1 MKMTEKKDK
10 KVMQLKNKIVLG
22 YILLGIIPCILIGIG
37 SYLVYSRSIN
47 SKIEAIVDNNAQ
59 RDLQVI
65 EERLE
70 SNRNIL
76 YNIVTD
82 RELLKLVRKMNQAGK
97 DGEFIYKSKILE
109 EIQGFTTTY
118 DNVNSIT
125 YLSSSGGYIL
135 YDKRLERLETIW
147 DNRIYRDY
155 FYLNV
160 WDQDE
165 VVYLPTL
172 CLTEN
177 QEEKNY
183 SFFLALPLKDAVTK
197 EKFGIIVVS
206 VDENM
211 FHYTK
216 ISNNQMKKYTEELG
230 ITTYVIDGRNKIIAA
245 ENRDMIGNDFAAAT
259 DSSANGSNYR
269 MFYNEIEG
277 TGWQLVQVIDK
288 TLLFQDVTFFG
299 QISFLIV
306 AVIMGSFTLLTV
318 TITNRLSGSIIK
330 TARYIENY
338 QPGEAKVLP
347 RLEEKDE
354 LVSII
359 YQFDKM
365 RGKNEK
371 LIQELKDKNY
381 EIMAI
386 SDRQRKAELKAL
398 EAQINP
404 HFLYNTL
411 DSINWIA
418 IENDQEEISQMLS
431 SLGSLLRYSVTN
443 IDMQVPLEVELEWMK
458 KYTFLQQKR
467 FDDSFLCQYDI
478 QEESLNFPIYKML
491 LQPIIENIIIHGFQ
505 DKKQGGIIDV
515 KTEVLA
521 DGKLRISIEDNGCG
535 IEPDILDR
543 IHHDISN
550 KTPLNSESIG
560 ISNIVNRTN
569 LYYKGEAQIRIGSE
583 PGQGTKV
590 VLMIP

>member
-1 MKMTEKKDK
+1 M
-10 KVMQLKNKIVLG
+10 V
-22 YILLGIIPCILIGIG
+22 
-37 SYLVYSRSIN
+37 S
-47 SKIEAIVDNNAQ
+47 
-59 RDLQVI
+59 
-65 EERLE
+65 
-70 SNRNIL
+70 
-76 YNIVTD
+76 
-82 RELLKLVRKMNQAGK
+82 K

-160 WDQDE
+160 WDQDQ

-177 QEEKNY
+177 QEEKKY

-206 VDENM
+206 VDEDM

-245 ENRDMIGNDFAAAT
+245 ENRDMIGNDFADAT

-381 EIMAI
+381 EIMEI

-467 FDDSFLCQYDI
+467 FDDSFVCQYDI

-521 DGKLRISIEDNGCG
+521 DGKLRIVIEDNGCG

>member
-1 MKMTEKKDK
+1 MTEKKDK

-65 EERLE
+65 EERLK

-82 RELLKLVRKMNQAGK
+82 RELLKLVRKMDQAGRE
-97 DGEFIYKSKILE
+97 GEYTYKSKILE
-109 EIQGFTTTY
+109 KIQSFTSIY

-125 YLSSSGGYIL
+125 YLSDSDEYIL
-135 YDKRLERLETIW
+135 YDKRLGRLETIW
-147 DNRIYRDY
+147 NNRIYRDY

-177 QEEKNY
+177 REEKIY
-183 SFFLALPLKDAVTK
+183 SFFLSYPLKDAVTK
-197 EKFGIIVVS
+197 EKFGIIVVG
-206 VDENM
+206 VDEDM

-216 ISNNQMKKYTEELG
+216 ISNNQMKKYMEELG
-230 ITTYVIDGRNKIIAA
+230 ITTYVIDKRSKVIAA
-245 ENRDMIGNDFAAAT
+245 ENRELIGSDFETAANAVG
-259 DSSANGSNYR
+259 NGSNHR
-269 MFYNEIEG
+269 IFFNEIEG

-288 TLLFQDVTFFG
+288 TLLFQDVTFFR

-318 TITNRLSGSIIK
+318 TITNRLSRSIIK
-330 TARYIENY
+330 TARYIEEY
-338 QPGEAKVLP
+338 QPGETKVLP

-381 EIMAI
+381 EIMTM
-386 SDRQRKAELKAL
+386 SNRQRKAELKAL

-467 FDDSFLCQYDI
+467 FNDSFVCQYDI
-478 QEESLNFPIYKML
+478 EEESLNYPIYKML
-491 LQPIIENIIIHGFQ
+491 LQPIIENIILHGFQ
-505 DKKQGGIIDV
+505 DKKQGGVISV
-515 KTEVLA
+515 KAEVLE
-521 DGKLRISIEDNGCG
+521 DGKLMIFIEDNGCG
-535 IEPDILDR
+535 IKPDILKR
-543 IHHDISN
+543 IHNDISN

-569 LYYKGEAQIRIGSE
+569 LYYKGEAQIQIESE
-583 PGQGTKV
+583 PGRGTKV